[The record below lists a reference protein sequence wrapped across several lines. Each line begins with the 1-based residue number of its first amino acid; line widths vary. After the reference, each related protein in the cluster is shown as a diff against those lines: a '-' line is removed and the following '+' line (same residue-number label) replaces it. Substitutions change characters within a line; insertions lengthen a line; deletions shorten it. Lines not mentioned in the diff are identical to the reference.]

1 MANSSLIKSLEN
13 IMRIDDGV
21 DGDSQYIGQIT
32 WMLFLKAFDAKEMEW
47 EFKPGYK
54 GIIPVG
60 YRWRD
65 WADDKEGITGDAL
78 IKFVG
83 ELFEKLKNLDTSDGD
98 MRKYVV
104 RNVFEDI
111 NNYMKSGIQ
120 LRKLINAINE
130 KVDFND
136 AKKRHMFNEL
146 YEDML
151 RDLQSAG
158 QAGEYYTPRPVTNFI
173 VEKVDPKLGEI
184 VLDPAC
190 GTGGFLTSTIAHFGS
205 IQSTEELAMLQ
216 KSINGWEKKP
226 LPFLLAMTNLILHDI
241 EIPALR
247 HQNSLSKPLS
257 EYSAKDRV
265 DVIVANPPFGGAEDK
280 SVKNNF
286 PSEFQTSETADLFMA
301 LIMHLLKDKGRCGI
315 VLPNGFMLGTAP
327 EDKIKKNIKEKLLKE
342 YGLHTIIRLPQ
353 VFKPNAD
360 VYTNLLFFQKGVA
373 SRGVW
378 FYRLDYPEG
387 VKSFTKTKPLQD
399 KHFDPVREWWDDK
412 KPLIVDGMDKARF
425 FTIDEL
431 IELNYDFD
439 KCCPFPHE
447 EEEVLEPL
455 ELVMRYREQRNELNK
470 ELNRTLEH
478 LVACLNKGVVQE
490 LEGKEQI
497 ISQLAQLD
505 SEFSEKIKKSIL
517 TYALCGKLSSQFET
531 DEPAL
536 DLLKRIKKYREN
548 AVKNGELFFDKKHT
562 ADEIGADDIPYELPP
577 AWEWV
582 RFADIVSF
590 NSGKTPARQDT
601 ASWSDGTYPWV
612 SIADMVSGGITLD
625 TKEKVS
631 KKAILES
638 FSGKMSPAG
647 TMIMSYKLTIGKMS
661 ILGMDAVHN
670 EAIISIY
677 PTACESDSE
686 VLKDYLFTVLP
697 LIAMTGDSKNAVK
710 GKTLNAT
717 SISNLMIPL
726 PPIEEQKRIVARV
739 NELLA
744 VCDGLK

>member
-47 EFKPGYK
+47 EFKPDYK

-65 WADDKEGITGDAL
+65 WADNKEGITGDAL

-83 ELFEKLKNLDTSDGD
+83 ELFEKLRKLDVSDGD

-111 NNYMKSGIQ
+111 NNYMKSGVQ

-136 AKKRHMFNEL
+136 AREKHTFNEL
-146 YEDML
+146 YEEML

-158 QAGEYYTPRPVTNFI
+158 KAGEFYTPRPVTNFI

-184 VLDPAC
+184 VLDTAC

-205 IQSTEELAMLQ
+205 ITSTEELAMLQ

-241 EIPALR
+241 EIPSLK

-315 VLPNGFMLGTAP
+315 VLPDGFMFGIAP
-327 EDKIKKNIKEKLLKE
+327 DNKVKETIKEKLLKE

-353 VFKPNAD
+353 VFKPYALVN
-360 VYTNLLFFQKGVA
+360 TNLLFFQKGVA

-387 VKSFTKTKPLQD
+387 VKSFTKTKPMQN

-412 KPLIVDGMDKARF
+412 KPIIVDGKDKARF
-425 FTIDEL
+425 FTADEL
-431 IELNYDFD
+431 KDLHYNFD
-439 KCCPFPHE
+439 KCCPFPRE
-447 EEEVLEPL
+447 EEEILEPS
-455 ELVMRYREQRNELNK
+455 ELVARYQAERSELNANIDRI
-470 ELNRTLEH
+470 LSDITAMLE
-478 LVACLNKGVVQE
+478 V
-490 LEGKEQI
+490 
-497 ISQLAQLD
+497 
-505 SEFSEKIKKSIL
+505 
-517 TYALCGKLSSQFET
+517 
-531 DEPAL
+531 
-536 DLLKRIKKYREN
+536 RE
-548 AVKNGELFFDKKHT
+548 
-562 ADEIGADDIPYELPP
+562 
-577 AWEWV
+577 
-582 RFADIVSF
+582 
-590 NSGKTPARQDT
+590 
-601 ASWSDGTYPWV
+601 
-612 SIADMVSGGITLD
+612 
-625 TKEKVS
+625 
-631 KKAILES
+631 
-638 FSGKMSPAG
+638 
-647 TMIMSYKLTIGKMS
+647 
-661 ILGMDAVHN
+661 
-670 EAIISIY
+670 
-677 PTACESDSE
+677 
-686 VLKDYLFTVLP
+686 
-697 LIAMTGDSKNAVK
+697 
-710 GKTLNAT
+710 
-717 SISNLMIPL
+717 
-726 PPIEEQKRIVARV
+726 
-739 NELLA
+739 
-744 VCDGLK
+744 

>member
-54 GIIPVG
+54 GIIPAG

-65 WADDKEGITGDAL
+65 WADNKEGITGDAL

-120 LRKLINAINE
+120 LRKLINAIND

-136 AKKRHMFNEL
+136 AREKHTFNEL
-146 YEDML
+146 YEEML

-205 IQSTEELAMLQ
+205 ITSTEELAMLQ

-241 EIPALR
+241 EIPSLK

-315 VLPNGFMLGTAP
+315 VLPDGFMFGDGVKAT
-327 EDKIKKNIKEKLLKE
+327 IKEKLLKE

-353 VFKPNAD
+353 VFKPYASVN
-360 VYTNLLFFQKGVA
+360 TNLLFFQKGVT

-387 VKSFTKTKPLQD
+387 VKSFTKTKPMQD
-399 KHFDPVREWWDDK
+399 KHFDPVRKWWDDK
-412 KPLIVDGMDKARF
+412 KPITVDGKDKARF
-425 FTIDEL
+425 FTVDEL
-431 IELNYDFD
+431 VALNYDFD

-447 EEEVLEPL
+447 EEEILEPA
-455 ELVMRYREQRNELNK
+455 ELIAHYQAERSELNANIDRILSEITAMLEVK
-470 ELNRTLEH
+470 E
-478 LVACLNKGVVQE
+478 
-490 LEGKEQI
+490 
-497 ISQLAQLD
+497 
-505 SEFSEKIKKSIL
+505 
-517 TYALCGKLSSQFET
+517 
-531 DEPAL
+531 
-536 DLLKRIKKYREN
+536 
-548 AVKNGELFFDKKHT
+548 
-562 ADEIGADDIPYELPP
+562 
-577 AWEWV
+577 
-582 RFADIVSF
+582 
-590 NSGKTPARQDT
+590 
-601 ASWSDGTYPWV
+601 
-612 SIADMVSGGITLD
+612 
-625 TKEKVS
+625 
-631 KKAILES
+631 
-638 FSGKMSPAG
+638 
-647 TMIMSYKLTIGKMS
+647 
-661 ILGMDAVHN
+661 
-670 EAIISIY
+670 
-677 PTACESDSE
+677 
-686 VLKDYLFTVLP
+686 
-697 LIAMTGDSKNAVK
+697 
-710 GKTLNAT
+710 
-717 SISNLMIPL
+717 
-726 PPIEEQKRIVARV
+726 
-739 NELLA
+739 
-744 VCDGLK
+744 

>member
-54 GIIPVG
+54 GIIPAG

-65 WADDKEGITGDAL
+65 WADNKEGITGDAL

-83 ELFEKLKNLDTSDGD
+83 ELFETLRKLDVSDGD

-111 NNYMKSGIQ
+111 NNYMKSGVQ
-120 LRKLINAINE
+120 LRKLINAIND

-136 AKKRHMFNEL
+136 ARERHTFNEL
-146 YEDML
+146 YEEML

-158 QAGEYYTPRPVTNFI
+158 QAGEFYTPRPVTNFI

-315 VLPNGFMLGTAP
+315 VLPKGFMFGSGVKRNL
-327 EDKIKKNIKEKLLKE
+327 KEKLLKE

-353 VFKPNAD
+353 VFKPYAD
-360 VYTNLLFFQKGVA
+360 EYTNLLFFQKGVA

-387 VKSFTKTKPLQD
+387 VKSFTKTKPMKD
-399 KHFDPVREWWDDK
+399 EHFSPVREWWDDK
-412 KPLIVDGMDKARF
+412 QPITVDGKDKARF
-425 FTIDEL
+425 FTVDEL
-431 IELNYDFD
+431 VELNYDFD
-439 KCCPFPHE
+439 KCCPYVQE
-447 EEEVLEPL
+447 EEEILEPA
-455 ELVMRYREQRNELNK
+455 ELIASYQSERLALNK
-470 ELNRTLEH
+470 ELDVIIESINDKL
-478 LVACLNKGVVQE
+478 ACKDNAKIVFSQ
-490 LEGKEQI
+490 KNI
-497 ISQLAQLD
+497 IERLLKIN
-505 SEFSEKIKKSIL
+505 SEFSSKLRKSIL
-517 TYALCGKLSSQFET
+517 QQAIQGKLTERNFS
-531 DEPAL
+531 DEPASE
-536 DLLKRIKKYREN
+536 LLKRIC
-548 AVKNGELFFDKKHT
+548 AVKTDLIAKDKIKKEKSHSIIT
-562 ADEIGADDIPYELPP
+562 DEEKPFDIPPT
-577 AWEWV
+577 WEW
-582 RFADIVSF
+582 ATLIDITYQVGNKENQILANEVKETGTFPAVSQ
-590 NSGKTPARQDT
+590 GKNLI
-601 ASWSDGTYPWV
+601 DGYC
-612 SIADMVSGGITLD
+612 DC
-625 TKEKVS
+625 KEKV
-631 KKAILES
+631 
-638 FSGKMSPAG
+638 
-647 TMIMSYKLTIGKMS
+647 
-661 ILGMDAVHN
+661 
-670 EAIISIY
+670 IY
-677 PTACESDSE
+677 D
-686 VLKDYLFTVLP
+686 LP
-697 LIAMTGDSKNAVK
+697 LVMFGDHTRNVK
-710 GKTLNAT
+710 YIDFPFVISADGTKLFKPILLNEKYLYYWMMLTAELLRNRGYARHFTLLKQQLVP
-717 SISNLMIPL
+717 I
-726 PPIEEQKRIVARV
+726 PPIEEQARIVARV
-739 NELLA
+739 EELLA
-744 VCDGLK
+744 ACDGLK

>member
-83 ELFEKLKNLDTSDGD
+83 ELFEALRKLDVSDGD

-111 NNYMKSGIQ
+111 NNYMKSGVQ

-136 AKKRHMFNEL
+136 AREKHTFNEL
-146 YEDML
+146 YEEML

-158 QAGEYYTPRPVTNFI
+158 KAGEFYTPRPVTNFI

-205 IQSTEELAMLQ
+205 ITSTEELAMLQ

-241 EIPALR
+241 EIPSLK

-315 VLPNGFMLGTAP
+315 VLPDGFMFGIAP
-327 EDKIKKNIKEKLLKE
+327 DNKVKETIKEKLLKE

-353 VFKPNAD
+353 VFKPYALVN
-360 VYTNLLFFQKGVA
+360 TNLLFFQKGVA

-387 VKSFTKTKPLQD
+387 VKSFTKTKPMQD

-412 KPLIVDGMDKARF
+412 KPIVVDGKDKARF
-425 FTIDEL
+425 FTADEL
-431 IELNYDFD
+431 KDLHYNFD
-439 KCCPFPHE
+439 KCCPFPRE
-447 EEEVLEPL
+447 EEEILEPT
-455 ELVMRYREQRNELNK
+455 ELISRYQAERSELNANIDRILFDISAMLEVK
-470 ELNRTLEH
+470 E
-478 LVACLNKGVVQE
+478 
-490 LEGKEQI
+490 
-497 ISQLAQLD
+497 
-505 SEFSEKIKKSIL
+505 
-517 TYALCGKLSSQFET
+517 
-531 DEPAL
+531 
-536 DLLKRIKKYREN
+536 
-548 AVKNGELFFDKKHT
+548 
-562 ADEIGADDIPYELPP
+562 
-577 AWEWV
+577 
-582 RFADIVSF
+582 
-590 NSGKTPARQDT
+590 
-601 ASWSDGTYPWV
+601 
-612 SIADMVSGGITLD
+612 
-625 TKEKVS
+625 
-631 KKAILES
+631 
-638 FSGKMSPAG
+638 
-647 TMIMSYKLTIGKMS
+647 
-661 ILGMDAVHN
+661 
-670 EAIISIY
+670 
-677 PTACESDSE
+677 
-686 VLKDYLFTVLP
+686 
-697 LIAMTGDSKNAVK
+697 
-710 GKTLNAT
+710 
-717 SISNLMIPL
+717 
-726 PPIEEQKRIVARV
+726 
-739 NELLA
+739 
-744 VCDGLK
+744 